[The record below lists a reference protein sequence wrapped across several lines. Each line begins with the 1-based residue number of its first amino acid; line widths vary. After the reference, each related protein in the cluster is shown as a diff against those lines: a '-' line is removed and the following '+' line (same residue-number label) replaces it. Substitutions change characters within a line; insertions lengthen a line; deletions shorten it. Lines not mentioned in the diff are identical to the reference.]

1 MNTKERINEVFK
13 RFNTGLTATDEAVE
27 IETKLESQA
36 VLENGTEIYT
46 DAESFEDGADVYIIN
61 DEGERIPLPQ
71 GEYVLADGT
80 ILTIV
85 EGGKVGGNEAK
96 AEDKGEGDKENKP
109 SNPSKTKGPD
119 AEAAPE
125 PKPKPKKPVRKS
137 SEERLEDDAPMT
149 YDEVR
154 NLINEVIDER
164 MKGDEK
170 EVVEEELTEVEQLK
184 QTLSEQLKEI
194 TELKTQ
200 EASQGV
206 RRAVPTKAKPVQVD
220 LKSLNT
226 EERIKALFNQFNQ

>member
-13 RFNTGLTATDEAVE
+13 RFNTGLTATDEVVAV
-27 IETKLESQA
+27 ETKLESQA

-61 DEGERIPLPQ
+61 DEGERIPLPE
-71 GEYVLADGT
+71 GEYILDDGT
-80 ILTIV
+80 VLSIA
-85 EGGKVGGNEAK
+85 EGGKVKDSEAK

-119 AEAAPE
+119 AVAPT
-125 PKPKPKKPVRKS
+125 PPAKKKPPVKKS
-137 SEERLEDDAPMT
+137 ADEKLADDAPMT

-164 MKGDEK
+164 MKGDDE
-170 EVVEEELTEVEQLK
+170 EVVEEEMTEVEQLK
-184 QTLSEQLKEI
+184 ETLAKQLKEI

-206 RRAVPTKAKPVQVD
+206 RRAVPTKAKTVQVD
-220 LKSLNT
+220 LKNLNT
-226 EERIKALFNQFNQ
+226 EERIKALFNQFNS

>member
-13 RFNTGLTATDEAVE
+13 RFNTGLTATDEVVAV
-27 IETKLESQA
+27 ETKLESQA

-61 DEGERIPLPQ
+61 DEGERIPLPE
-71 GEYVLADGT
+71 GEYILDDGT
-80 ILTIV
+80 VLSIA
-85 EGGKVGGNEAK
+85 EGGKVKDSEAK

-119 AEAAPE
+119 AVAPT
-125 PKPKPKKPVRKS
+125 PPAKKKPPVKKS
-137 SEERLEDDAPMT
+137 ADEKLADDAPMT

-164 MKGDEK
+164 MKGDDE
-170 EVVEEELTEVEQLK
+170 EVVEEEMTEVEQLK
-184 QTLSEQLKEI
+184 ETLAKQLKQI

-206 RRAVPTKAKPVQVD
+206 RRAVPTKAKTVQVD
-220 LKSLNT
+220 LKNLNT
-226 EERIKALFNQFNQ
+226 EERIKALFNQFNS

>member
-13 RFNTGLTATDEAVE
+13 RFNTGLTATDEVVAV
-27 IETKLESQA
+27 ETKLESQA

-61 DEGERIPLPQ
+61 DEGERIPLPE
-71 GEYVLADGT
+71 GEYILDDGT
-80 ILTIV
+80 VLNIA
-85 EGGKVGGNEAK
+85 EGGKVKDSQAK

-119 AEAAPE
+119 AVAPT
-125 PKPKPKKPVRKS
+125 PPAKKKPPVKKS
-137 SEERLEDDAPMT
+137 ADEKLADDAPMT

-164 MKGDEK
+164 MKGDDE
-170 EVVEEELTEVEQLK
+170 EVVEEEMTEVEQLK
-184 QTLSEQLKEI
+184 ETLAKQLKEI

-200 EASQGV
+200 DASQGV
-206 RRAVPTKAKPVQVD
+206 RRAVPTKAKNVQVD

-226 EERIKALFNQFNQ
+226 EERIKALFNQFNS

>member
-13 RFNTGLTATDEAVE
+13 RFNTGLTATDEVVAV
-27 IETKLESQA
+27 ETKLESQA

-61 DEGERIPLPQ
+61 DEGERIPLPE
-71 GEYVLADGT
+71 GEYILDDGT
-80 ILTIV
+80 VLNIA
-85 EGGKVGGNEAK
+85 EGGKVKDSQAK

-119 AEAAPE
+119 AVAPT
-125 PKPKPKKPVRKS
+125 PPAKKKPPVKKS
-137 SEERLEDDAPMT
+137 ADEKLADDAPMT

-164 MKGDEK
+164 MKGDDE
-170 EVVEEELTEVEQLK
+170 EVVEEEMTEVEQLK
-184 QTLSEQLKEI
+184 ETLAKQLKEI

-220 LKSLNT
+220 LKNLNT
-226 EERIKALFNQFNQ
+226 EERIKALFNQFNS

>member
-13 RFNTGLTATDEAVE
+13 RFNTGLTATDEVVAV
-27 IETKLESQA
+27 ETKLESQA

-61 DEGERIPLPQ
+61 DEGERIPLPE
-71 GEYVLADGT
+71 GEYILDDGT
-80 ILTIV
+80 VLSIA
-85 EGGKVGGNEAK
+85 EGGKVKDSEAK

-119 AEAAPE
+119 AVAPT
-125 PKPKPKKPVRKS
+125 PPAKKKPPVKKS
-137 SEERLEDDAPMT
+137 ADEKLADDAPMT

-164 MKGDEK
+164 MKGDDE
-170 EVVEEELTEVEQLK
+170 EVVEEEMTEVEQLK
-184 QTLSEQLKEI
+184 ETLAKQLKEI

-220 LKSLNT
+220 LKNLNT
-226 EERIKALFNQFNQ
+226 EERVKALFNQFNS

>member
-13 RFNTGLTATDEAVE
+13 RFNTGLTATDEVVAV
-27 IETKLESQA
+27 ETKLESQA

-61 DEGERIPLPQ
+61 DEGERIPLPE
-71 GEYVLADGT
+71 GEYILDDGT
-80 ILTIV
+80 VLNIA
-85 EGGKVGGNEAK
+85 EGGKVKDSQAD

-119 AEAAPE
+119 AVAPT
-125 PKPKPKKPVRKS
+125 PPAKKKPPVKKS
-137 SEERLEDDAPMT
+137 ADEKLADDAPMT

-164 MKGDEK
+164 MKGDDE
-170 EVVEEELTEVEQLK
+170 EVVEEEMTEVEQLK
-184 QTLSEQLKEI
+184 ETLAKQLKEI

-206 RRAVPTKAKPVQVD
+206 RRAVPTKAKTVQVD
-220 LKSLNT
+220 LKNLNT
-226 EERIKALFNQFNQ
+226 EERIKALFNQFNS